1 MTKENIIDL
10 FFKILNEQ
18 DEFILNVSKN
28 NSNNNLVIQAPTGEC
43 FLVQIDLLE
52 DSEDIMELR
61 ACKNLFAIYAEIT
74 LMEMRRCGFISNDE
88 YREIWSRVS
97 EGTALI

>member
-1 MTKENIIDL
+1 MTKEKIVDL

-18 DEFILNVSKN
+18 DELILNVTKDDSKG
-28 NSNNNLVIQAPTGEC
+28 NLVIRVPTGEC
-43 FLVQIDLLE
+43 FLVKVDLLE
-52 DSEDIMELR
+52 ESEDIMELR

-74 LMEMRRCGFISNDE
+74 LMELRRCGFISNDE

-97 EGTALI
+97 EGITLV